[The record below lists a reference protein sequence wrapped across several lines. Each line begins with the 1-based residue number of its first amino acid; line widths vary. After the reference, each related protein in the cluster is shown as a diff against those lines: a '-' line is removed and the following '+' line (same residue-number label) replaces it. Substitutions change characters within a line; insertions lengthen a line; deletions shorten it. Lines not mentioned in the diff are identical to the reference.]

1 MKKQIELKPTN
12 FDYVNP
18 DAIVVIVGITPGN
31 SQLSGEKKSSSS
43 KDIKKKY
50 AFKGKTMRSNLV
62 SMLNHIGVNTL
73 LGIKDCLSLWGDDF
87 DLVEMTSLIKN
98 AAYIDGKMF
107 NKVTDIPKYEELQ
120 KAFEEGFVSDCKSY
134 GKAKLF
140 VGLGRGVYDKLI
152 ELKNNGTIKAEVVGI
167 THPSGANG
175 GRIANYLGKSMPK
188 DKAGEWCTERA
199 NEAKNTIAKIK

>member
-12 FDYVNP
+12 FDYVNQ

-31 SQLSGEKKSSSS
+31 SQLSDGEKSSSS
-43 KDIKKKY
+43 KDIKKEY
-50 AFKGKTMRSNLV
+50 AFGGNMRPNLV

-73 LGIKDCLSLWGDDF
+73 LGIKDCSSLWGDDF

-199 NEAKNTIAKIK
+199 NEAKTIINQLQ

>member
-31 SQLSGEKKSSSS
+31 SQLSEGENLSQ

-50 AFKGKTMRSNLV
+50 AFGGNMRPNLV

-73 LGIKDCLSLWGDDF
+73 LGIKDCSSLWGDDF
-87 DLVEMTSLIKN
+87 DLIEMTSLIKN

-175 GRIANYLGKSMPK
+175 WRVANYLGKSEPK

-199 NEAKNTIAKIK
+199 NEAKNIIKKLQ